1 MWFQSM
7 VGWLRLLRAVVSQ
20 YILAEDCSYSSHSSQ
35 ESERQGGAR
44 DKQQPPKAPPTQPSP
59 PAQCECNSGLTS

>member
-7 VGWLRLLRAVVSQ
+7 VGWLRLLRAVMSQ
-20 YILAEDCSYSSHSSQ
+20 YILAEDYSCSSHSSQ

-44 DKQQPPKAPPTQPSP
+44 DKQ
-59 PAQCECNSGLTS
+59 